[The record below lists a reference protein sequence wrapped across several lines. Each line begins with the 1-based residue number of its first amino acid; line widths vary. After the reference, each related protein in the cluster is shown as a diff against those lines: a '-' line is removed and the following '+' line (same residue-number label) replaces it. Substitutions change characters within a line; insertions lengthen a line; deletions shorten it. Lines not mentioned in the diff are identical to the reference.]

1 MVKSKRRK
9 RRRSACTKKEEGT
22 VDGDSPDLSRT
33 ALSKKAMRV
42 PSAAST
48 ACSTSCSTVTKVEG
62 GDVTSIADS
71 PPLPRHLPGA
81 AVGGETGGRAAGPQ
95 SPSVAFPHGDVHCND
110 SVCDGAMIEE
120 LLGGLCAEDVLGS
133 FSVTMSSEPPHALC
147 APDHPG
153 CDVAVD
159 QPPPLLLSAP
169 PPLSSTPVARPQST
183 ALTRGKVQSV
193 GPVPTALSSTTDN
206 NAGLVEESAAAVLL
220 QACPGW
226 GNMES
231 VVHEETGGKQAEDS
245 CCYPS
250 GTFYG
255 LSAEV
260 KRLLRDTR
268 GITALY
274 GRLVISVLWRT
285 GDVFAVGGKYFS
297 FQFCQYIQ
305 F

>member
-1 MVKSKRRK
+1 
-9 RRRSACTKKEEGT
+9 
-22 VDGDSPDLSRT
+22 
-33 ALSKKAMRV
+33 
-42 PSAAST
+42 
-48 ACSTSCSTVTKVEG
+48 
-62 GDVTSIADS
+62 
-71 PPLPRHLPGA
+71 
-81 AVGGETGGRAAGPQ
+81 
-95 SPSVAFPHGDVHCND
+95 
-110 SVCDGAMIEE
+110 MIEE
-120 LLGGLCAEDVLGS
+120 LLGSLCAEDVLGS

-147 APDHPG
+147 APDHLG

-193 GPVPTALSSTTDN
+193 GPAPPVLSSTTGSD
-206 NAGLVEESAAAVLL
+206 AGLVEDSAAAVLL
-220 QACPGW
+220 QACPDW
-226 GNMES
+226 GKMES
-231 VVHEETGGKQAEDS
+231 VVSEETGGTQAEDS

-274 GRLVISVLWRT
+274 GRPCHQCPLEDVHEMCLLLEENISLFNFVNT
-285 GDVFAVGGKYFS
+285 FS
-297 FQFCQYIQ
+297 FKLAPQAGGQLYCEVTVHVERVHGRD
-305 F
+305 